1 MANTYKTLSA
11 LFSAIADAIREKT
24 GLTDQIVADNFP
36 AAIGQIQTGSGVDPS
51 DATASEDDIVI
62 GKTAYGPEGKMTGA
76 LKIAKGEITL
86 SHAVTVSSYETITHN
101 LGTVPSLIL
110 VWVDNTPAYDSTT
123 KYNCVSGY
131 VANFASGLI
140 PGVLS
145 NKSAASC
152 INSSGS
158 GAGDTSSAS
167 GTTCVADQITA
178 TSFRLRTNG
187 TSRCW
192 ANGAK
197 IRWVVLAL

>member
-1 MANTYKTLSA
+1 MSAMAVNKVIYGTTVLVD
-11 LFSAIADAIREKT
+11 LTEDTVTADKLLK
-24 GLTDQIVADNFP
+24 G
-36 AAIGQIQTGSGVDPS
+36 
-51 DATASEDDIVI
+51 ATAHDASGEPI
-62 GKTAYGPEGKMTGA
+62 TGT

-86 SHAVTVSSYETITHN
+86 SHAVTASSYETIAHD

-110 VWVDNTPAYDSTT
+110 VWVDNTPDFDSTT

-131 VANFASGLI
+131 VANFSSGLI
-140 PGVLS
+140 PGVLA

-152 INSSGS
+152 INSNGS

-167 GTTCVADQITA
+167 GTTCVADRITA

-192 ANGAK
+192 AKGAK